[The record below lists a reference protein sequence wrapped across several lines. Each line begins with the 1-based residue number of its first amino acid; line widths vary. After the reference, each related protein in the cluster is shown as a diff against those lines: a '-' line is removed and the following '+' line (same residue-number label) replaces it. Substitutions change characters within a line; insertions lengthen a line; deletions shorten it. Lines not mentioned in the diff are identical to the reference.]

1 MVIGDDRRLVQGAGG
16 NLSAKVDRTMWI
28 KSSGT
33 RLVEAETRE
42 IFLPLDLEKTREAVL
57 KTEDLSPLVDPAY
70 AALGLRPSIETA
82 LHALLPHR
90 WVYHVH
96 GVGAIGAGLSADP
109 SALLGQL
116 GLDAQLKVV
125 RYARPGIDL
134 AVAVF
139 EVLDGEVDAER
150 PLVLLLENHGIVV
163 GADTADAT
171 WDTLVA
177 VEEGLRRRE
186 ALPDPDLTEGP
197 LGVRLAGSGS
207 VDPMQTT
214 ILLSGPLTPDSA
226 VFLGRKPFAAA
237 SDAERES
244 PCVIADDGSVWVAS
258 SCGPDEI
265 EIAWSLVDAVR
276 QVGVAKESTA
286 ISSEEVDRLLD
297 WEAEKWRQKLKR

>member
-16 NLSAKVDRTMWI
+16 NLSAKVDGTMWI

-33 RLVEAETRE
+33 RLVEADTRE
-42 IFLPLDLEKTREAVL
+42 IFLPLDLAKTREAVL
-57 KTEDLSPLVDPAY
+57 ETEDLSSLVDPTY

-109 SALLGQL
+109 GVVLAEL
-116 GLDAQLKVV
+116 GLDAQLRVV

-134 AVAVF
+134 ASAVF
-139 EVLDGEVDAER
+139 AVLDGEVDPQL

-163 GADTADAT
+163 GAETADAT

-186 ALPDPDLTEGP
+186 ALPAPDLADGP
-197 LGVRLAGSGS
+197 LGMRLAPSGS
-207 VDPMQTT
+207 IDAPQTAV
-214 ILLSGPLTPDSA
+214 LLSGPLTPDSA

-237 SDAERES
+237 SAAERDS
-244 PCVIADDGSVWVAS
+244 PCLIADDGSVWIAA

-265 EIAWSLVDAVR
+265 EIAWSLVDAAR
-276 QVGVAKESTA
+276 QVGVAKDPTA